1 MKTKSVFLR
10 IGCVAEN
17 ISTDAA
23 HSSREIFNLLKDR
36 ADADRET
43 LYLILF
49 NAKWRIIGIELH
61 SIGTINSAT
70 VYTREILKSVILRNS
85 TFAAIVHN
93 HPSGDPEP
101 SIEDR
106 AMTLQV
112 ARALRLIDSRLVDHV
127 IIGAM
132 KFGVNNFYSF
142 ADHDDQELNGG
153 IV

>member
-17 ISTDAA
+17 VSTDAA
-23 HSSREIFNLLKDR
+23 RSSREIFDLLKER
-36 ADADRET
+36 ANADREN

-49 NAKWRIIGIELH
+49 NAKWGIIGIELH
-61 SIGTINSAT
+61 SIGTINMAM
-70 VYTREILKSVILRNS
+70 VYTREILKSVILKNS

-106 AMTLQV
+106 AMTVQV

-142 ADHDDQELNGG
+142 ADHGDGELKGE
-153 IV
+153 I